1 MIEMAINNL
10 EEIMPHAIAQYIIP
24 VIILL
29 FFIALGYTVKF
40 FIDGYVMGWA
50 KKTSTKIDDI
60 IIKGIRTPL
69 ILIFTVVGINMALKY
84 TSIPSGIKYYV
95 DTSVFVFIVLAV
107 TFSVAR
113 ILVGLISYYGSI
125 HKGIKS
131 VAPML
136 TKVTKLTVYL
146 IGVMVIL
153 DFSGISI
160 TPLLATVG
168 IAGIAVAFALQ
179 ETLSS
184 LFAGLYIM
192 ADRPVRIGDYIKLE
206 SGETGYVIDIGWRS
220 TRIRMLP
227 NNIVIIPNSK
237 LANSIITNY
246 YMPKQEMSTL
256 VQVGV
261 SYDSDLEKAE
271 KVTIEVAKEV
281 LAKVS
286 GGTKTFEPFIRYHT
300 FSDFSINFTVI
311 LRVNEFVD
319 KYMITHEFIKALHRR
334 YKEEGI
340 VIPYPITT
348 VYMKK

>member
-1 MIEMAINNL
+1 MILMIDVEGLIPEAL
-10 EEIMPHAIAQYIIP
+10 SPYIMPAI
-24 VIILL
+24 IIL
-29 FFIALGYTVKF
+29 FFLALGYSVKF
-40 FIDGYVMGWA
+40 FIDSYVMKWA
-50 KKTSTKIDDI
+50 KKTKTKIDDI

-69 ILIFTVVGINMALKY
+69 ILIFTVIGINMALKY
-84 TSIPSGIKYYV
+84 TSIPSGIKGYV
-95 DTSVFVFIVLAV
+95 DAGVFVFIVFAV

-113 ILVGLISYYGSI
+113 ILVSLISYYGSAR
-125 HKGIKS
+125 KGIKS
-131 VAPML
+131 VIPML
-136 TKVTKLTVYL
+136 TKVTKSMVYL
-146 IGVMVIL
+146 IGIMIIL
-153 DFSGISI
+153 DFSGVSI

-206 SGETGYVIDIGWRS
+206 SGETGYVTDIGWRS
-220 TRIRMLP
+220 TKIRMLP

-261 SYDSDLEKAE
+261 SYDSDLEKVE
-271 KVTIEVAKEV
+271 KVTIDVAKEV
-281 LAKVS
+281 LTKIS

-319 KYMITHEFIKALHRR
+319 KYMITHEFIKALHKR

-340 VIPYPITT
+340 VIPYPIRT
-348 VYMKK
+348 VYMEK